1 MKILYDGDSLDN
13 LGSGVG
19 RYFRYLMHGL
29 QETHEVT
36 LLDSAGRW
44 DFVDRTIPRIAT
56 RRRTFAKKIARKL
69 GKVERPLA
77 GFDISHTTFFRKTT
91 AVSCPEV
98 VTVYDMVTECFPE
111 FCRPW
116 GSQQVDEKAAAIER
130 AEACIAIS
138 AETARKMAI
147 LYPESAAK
155 TTVIHLGSEHVDDWG
170 FTRIDTAESAPYVAY
185 VGGRTGYKNFRT
197 LAEATGSKEWPE
209 NVTLKV
215 AGGAFSRDEELMLK
229 MIANRD
235 RIENVGHLSDSS
247 LAALYS
253 ASLGVV
259 FPSLDEGFGLPIV
272 EAQRLRTVVLCSDIP
287 IFHEIAND
295 AAIYFDPQNPESIA
309 SKIAG
314 LESGLNVRDRLLNAG
329 TMNAN
334 RFSWEH
340 CIGATRDLY
349 DTIVSKLPG

>member
-29 QETHEVT
+29 QHTHEVT

-56 RRRTFAKKIARKL
+56 RPTFAKKIARKL
-69 GKVERPLA
+69 GKAEQPLA
-77 GFDISHTTFFRKTT
+77 GFGISHTTFFRKTV

-116 GSQQVDEKAAAIER
+116 GSQQADEKAAAIER
-130 AEACIAIS
+130 ADACIAIS

-170 FTRIDTAESAPYVAY
+170 FTKSESTRSAPYVAY
-185 VGGRTGYKNFRT
+185 VGGRVGYKNFRT
-197 LAEATGSKEWPE
+197 LAEATGSKEWPA

-229 MIANRD
+229 VIGNRD

-247 LAALYS
+247 LAGLY
-253 ASLGVV
+253 AGSLGVV

-287 IFHEIAND
+287 IFHEIAGD
-295 AAIYFDPQNPESIA
+295 GAIYFDPRNAESIA
-309 SKIAG
+309 SKISS
-314 LESGLNVRDRLLNAG
+314 LENSVNGRDQFLKVG
-329 TMNAN
+329 IMNAS
-334 RFSWEH
+334 RFSWAC
-340 CIGATRDLY
+340 CINSTRNLY
-349 DTIVSKLPG
+349 DTIVS